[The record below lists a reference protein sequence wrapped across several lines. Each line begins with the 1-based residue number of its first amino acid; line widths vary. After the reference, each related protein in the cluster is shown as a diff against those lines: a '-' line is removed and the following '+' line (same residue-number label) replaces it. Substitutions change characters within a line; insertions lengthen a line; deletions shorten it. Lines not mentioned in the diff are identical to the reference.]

1 MRSPVLLVSS
11 LTPHPPL
18 TFPQTH
24 IHKPTNQAFRKKW
37 HIICEGE
44 ALPPPIKSFRDM
56 KFPEPIMKAL
66 EKKGIQ
72 RPTPIQVQGLP
83 VLLSGRDMVGIA
95 FTGSGKTMCF
105 GLPLVML
112 ALVEEHK
119 MPLVGGE
126 GPLGIIL
133 CPSRELAT
141 QTFENLDYFCQA
153 LGRSGYPQ
161 PRGALR

>member
-1 MRSPVLLVSS
+1 MR
-11 LTPHPPL
+11 
-18 TFPQTH
+18 
-24 IHKPTNQAFRKKW
+24 
-37 HIICEGE
+37 
-44 ALPPPIKSFRDM
+44 
-56 KFPEPIMKAL
+56 FPEPIMKAL
-66 EKKGIQ
+66 QKKGIQ

-95 FTGSGKTMCF
+95 FTGSGKTLCF

-112 ALVEEHK
+112 SLVEEHK

-141 QTFENLDYFCQA
+141 QTFENLDYFCEA
-153 LGRSGYPQ
+153 LGQSGFPR
-161 PRGALR
+161 PRGMYVWRVGDAGMLWIVGCG